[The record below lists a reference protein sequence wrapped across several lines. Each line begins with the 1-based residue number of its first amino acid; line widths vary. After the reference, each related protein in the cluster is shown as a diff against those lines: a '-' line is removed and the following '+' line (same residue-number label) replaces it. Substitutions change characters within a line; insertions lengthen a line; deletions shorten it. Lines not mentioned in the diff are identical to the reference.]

1 MTVTDL
7 WDCRIMGKGR
17 KHPEAAVRMNF
28 LHQAATCVL
37 KSTGNKVLIA
47 WLFCLTNASY
57 LAAWQLPMI
66 KFQVLS
72 AALGSHMVAVGQ
84 KSQVRVSKEIK
95 RTICK
100 VFSVSIKKRR
110 NYFVKERGNY
120 RSFFQGCHLLQA
132 PGLSSDV
139 TIRGPRKEK
148 KIFLLCHLCKTQ
160 RGFLLKVRSLSI
172 DDGHHVML
180 YAYFMIVRNNIFPS
194 LQEKGPPKT
203 RSCKGKGKNTSKNVT
218 QSSSKPSSPS

>member
-1 MTVTDL
+1 VTDH

-37 KSTGNKVLIA
+37 KSTGNKVL
-47 WLFCLTNASY
+47 
-57 LAAWQLPMI
+57 
-66 KFQVLS
+66 S

-95 RTICK
+95 RSICK
-100 VFSVSIKKRR
+100 
-110 NYFVKERGNY
+110 
-120 RSFFQGCHLLQA
+120 GCHLLQA

-139 TIRGPRKEK
+139 AIRGPRKDK

-160 RGFLLKVRSLSI
+160 RGFLLK
-172 DDGHHVML
+172 
-180 YAYFMIVRNNIFPS
+180 
-194 LQEKGPPKT
+194 EKGPPKA
-203 RSCKGKGKNTSKNVT
+203 RSCRGKGKNTSKNVT
-218 QSSSKPSSPS
+218 QSSLKPSSPS